1 MDQAFAVLREH
12 ARTRN
17 LRLSELAR
25 AFVEGK
31 DPLAGAVQPRPGQ
44 RPRG

>member
-1 MDQAFAVLREH
+1 MDQAFAILREH

-17 LRLSELAR
+17 LRLSDLAR
-25 AFVEGK
+25 AFVEGT
-31 DPLAGAVQPRPGQ
+31 DTLAGAVQPRLGR